1 MALLQYLS
9 SGTPADG
16 TAATAANTGV
26 LSGGFVLGSGASA
39 TWRTAQGNRGE
50 RGLQLVA
57 VGTASSTVRWALS
70 ANNARAAFTG
80 VLTTPQSA
88 PSNVATVLNIRGSGG
103 VAARLQWNA
112 AGELY
117 IFDIGNVSRGVIPA
131 GTLALN
137 TQYVVQIIISGAS
150 TTAGTVSLRVLSM
163 AGEQLAE
170 VSGSG
175 ANFTANPIAQFD
187 IFPAGSTTT
196 YGWADL
202 QMEDGRTTYIAP
214 ISSSVSYS
222 GTLALSGTGTQDRT
236 GTPTLTGTLTSTG
249 EGTQTRD
256 TSLTVASILERSTEG
271 TNTRAGSPSF
281 AGTVLENGSVDSE
294 LEGYPSLSQALS
306 RATSASLRL
315 ASGVR
320 LTGLLAPITGV
331 TLTLTGHPAKR
342 LTPRRVAVT
351 TPRSEAS
358 LFITSRT
365 RTEVRVP

>member
-57 VGTASSTVRWALS
+57 VGTASSTIRWALS

-88 PSNVATVLNIRGSGG
+88 PSNVATVLNIRASGG

-112 AGELY
+112 AGELF
-117 IFDIGNVSRGVIPA
+117 IFDIGNVTRGVIPA

-163 AGEQLAE
+163 AGQQLAE

-187 IFPAGSTTT
+187 VFPAGSTTT

-202 QMEDGRTTYIAP
+202 QMEDGRTSYIAP
-214 ISSSVSYS
+214 IPSSVSYTGS
-222 GTLALSGTGTQDRT
+222 LALSGTGTQDRT
-236 GTPTLTGTLTSTG
+236 GTPTLTGSLASEAIG
-249 EGTQTRD
+249 IQTRD
-256 TSLTVASILERSTEG
+256 TSLTVADILERSAEG
-271 TNTRAGSPSF
+271 TGSRVGSPSF
-281 AGTVLENGSVDSE
+281 TGLVSETGSVDSD
-294 LEGYPSLSQALS
+294 LSGAALIFQTLKRTASAALGLTS
-306 RATSASLRL
+306 RAHH
-315 ASGVR
+315 
-320 LTGLLAPITGV
+320 TGLLDSSTEV
-331 TLTLTGHPAKR
+331 TLTLTGQESKPLKSRHVQVFA
-342 LTPRRVAVT
+342 PRT
-351 TPRSEAS
+351 EAS
-358 LFITSRT
+358 ISYRNNT

>member
-1 MALLQYLS
+1 MTLSTYLS

-26 LSGGFVLGSGASA
+26 ISGGFVLGSGASA

-57 VGTASSTVRWALS
+57 VSGASSTIRWALA
-70 ANNARAAFTG
+70 ANNAKAAFTG

-88 PSNVATVLNIRGSGG
+88 PSNVATVLNIRASGG

-112 AGELY
+112 AGELF
-117 IFDIGNVSRGVIPA
+117 IFDSGNVTRGVIPA

-150 TTAGTVSLRVLSM
+150 TTAGTISLRVLSM
-163 AGEQLAE
+163 AGQQLAE
-170 VSGSG
+170 ASGSG
-175 ANFTANPIAQFD
+175 ANFTANPVAQFD

-202 QMEDGRTTYIAP
+202 QMEDGRTSYIAP
-214 ISSSVSYS
+214 ISSSVNYS
-222 GTLALSGTGTQDRT
+222 GSVNLTGAGTQDRLASPSFTASGTGSSVGTQDRDASLTVSSVLDRSTDVDTAYVGTPDLTGTAPRTGTGTQSREGLAALSGTIRRT
-236 GTPTLTGTLTSTG
+236 GTGSVAFVSTPRETGALGLFGTGTLAFYG
-249 EGTQTRD
+249 
-256 TSLTVASILERSTEG
+256 
-271 TNTRAGSPSF
+271 RAFKPF
-281 AGTVLENGSVDSE
+281 
-294 LEGYPSLSQALS
+294 
-306 RATSASLRL
+306 
-315 ASGVR
+315 
-320 LTGLLAPITGV
+320 
-331 TLTLTGHPAKR
+331 
-342 LTPRRVAVT
+342 TPRRTGAT

-358 LFITSRT
+358 ISYRNNT